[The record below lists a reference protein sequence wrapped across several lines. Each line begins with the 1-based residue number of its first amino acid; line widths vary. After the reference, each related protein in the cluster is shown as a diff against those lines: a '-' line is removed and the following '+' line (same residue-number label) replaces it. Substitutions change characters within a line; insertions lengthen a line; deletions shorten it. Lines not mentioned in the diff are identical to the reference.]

1 MTPEARRAAHVAVI
15 ACYAIAGIAAAKII
29 VGWIFWSAFPF
40 AWRSLLE
47 PLETDEERVLL
58 VAAFGAA
65 AVGIARAIRYVVG
78 RG

>member
-1 MTPEARRAAHVAVI
+1 MPEARRAAHVVII
-15 ACYAIAGIAAAKII
+15 ACYIFASIAAAKII
-29 VGWIFWSAFPF
+29 VGWLFWSAYPH
-40 AWRSLLE
+40 AWTVLLA

-65 AVGIARAIRYVVG
+65 AVGVARAIRYIIG